1 MKKTVLF
8 LEPPPLFFILILLSA
23 VSAAPLLA
31 SEPLHDDP
39 DITIMWCN
47 TSGDIV
53 RKASKMKTSK
63 AMRLFN
69 LPKRKKGEVLL
80 RCSRKDNPQQ
90 FDYLWHSDPEHYL
103 KRNCCGDQTKKII
116 ANTKPSTS
124 QNNFPA
130 CKAHIITRQAEP
142 LDLLRLS
149 DTLEKKSRIVI
160 RLKGEANDIPLFR
173 KKTSDEERLIAPL
186 IPSISR
192 EKDVTVLSLGT
203 NSCSLGSFKYTPLKP
218 APNAFKELIKLELEL
233 LTHLIEAQGIS
244 INDLYPI
251 SNNIPDSVL
260 PYALLY
266 DVLNEPNNPQTLYKM
281 YEDLKKNSPN
291 DAKLLDAVTAKSGL
305 KKTIRE
311 VVTKLRSLPKS
322 KYTAAMIPTKKHH
335 RLSSWLNPTSHIQM
349 ASQALLLMST
359 STAFAAPP
367 KTHAVLSK
375 DKLCV
380 SIKTPQQ
387 LENHLQYQKAVSAW
401 ADGGR
406 RGKQALDNA
415 GIATGVVGLV
425 AAGPALLLDIGL
437 LTVQTTLDVANS
449 LLPKRISNLR
459 FDVKN
464 DAFYEDHDRPDIYHN
479 IKVDASSDTY
489 KFSQAAATALGVFL
503 VSTGAAGHQLGKNLA
518 KAGEK
523 ATGKAGAKLVD
534 ALSAK
539 ALKASHA
546 NSKKTA
552 EEMILSTSRAK
563 RYLKKYS
570 DSHAGDGLGL
580 GSNACARYANC
591 GADNI
596 KSQPVLFGPCEYKN
610 IPLSYEYIKTH
621 VKNGVVTA
629 NNKGSFQVA
638 KAGQGA
644 LVVSTRASRLAGRFA
659 QKSKPIT
666 VHAIQVT
673 ASPSFVEIKEDES
686 QTFSAS
692 VEYAYDKGIT
702 WEISSENGYSS
713 TASGKTFEFTAPQ
726 IAEDKCEVKFT
737 AKAISTSRQGIRASG
752 IPERFNVAHFTVKQS
767 DDQHP
772 ACHKIV
778 ITPRYGCLENGK
790 SYQFEAEGIGEK
802 IDKKPSVIWSASIG
816 KIHKGRYT
824 VPEKTQ
830 QEHVIIKAKT
840 TQKPYVSNEVSI
852 DIGCSCFYS
861 FTSSFG
867 STSGTKIGISENI
880 SDTIAKHLSSDEKK
894 KIAQQEK
901 IGFGGVFDFITGEML
916 DSDALLKAFKNSGS
930 TETSSE
936 ETEKQVA
943 SGFADLM
950 SSMMNPK
957 IIIPPISAW
966 IYPETKTVRLFT
978 YEVNGETYYAQD
990 GANLTLDVSNK
1001 KLLIG
1006 RITGTLADAN
1016 KKRHSAFEFKFR
1028 AAKGGGALCSGL

>member
-1 MKKTVLF
+1 MKKTVSF
-8 LEPPPLFFILILLSA
+8 LEPLHLFFVLILLW
-23 VSAAPLLA
+23 AAPLLA
-31 SEPLHDDP
+31 SESPHDDP
-39 DITIMWCN
+39 PITIMWCN
-47 TSGDIV
+47 ASGDIV
-53 RKASKMKTSK
+53 RKASKMKASK

-69 LPKRKKGEVLL
+69 LPKRKKDEVLL
-80 RCSRKDNPQQ
+80 RCSHKGNPQQ
-90 FDYLWHSDPEHYL
+90 FAYLWHSNPEHYL
-103 KRNCCGDQTKKII
+103 KRNCCGNQTNKTI
-116 ANTKPSTS
+116 ANAKPSTP

-130 CKAHIITRQAEP
+130 CKAHIITKQAEP

-149 DTLEKKSRIVI
+149 AALEKKSRIVI
-160 RLKGEANDIPLFR
+160 RLTDEANDIPLFR
-173 KKTSDEERLIAPL
+173 KKTSDEERLIVPL
-186 IPSISR
+186 IPSINR
-192 EKDVTVLSLGT
+192 EKEVAILSLGE
-203 NSCSLGSFKYTPLKP
+203 NSCRLGAFKYTPLKP
-218 APNAFKELIKLELEL
+218 APNAFKEVIELELEL

-244 INDLYPI
+244 ISDLYPI

-266 DVLNEPNNPQTLYKM
+266 DVLKEPNNPQTLYQM
-281 YEDLKKNSPN
+281 YEDLKKNSPD
-291 DAKLLDAVTAKSGL
+291 DAKMLDAVTAKSGL
-305 KKTIRE
+305 RKSVRE
-311 VVTKLRSLPKS
+311 IVTKLRSLPKS
-322 KYTAAMIPTKKHH
+322 KHAAAITQTKKPHI
-335 RLSSWLNPTSHIQM
+335 LSSWLNPTIHIQM
-349 ASQALLLMST
+349 ASRALSLIST
-359 STAFAAPP
+359 SAAFAAPA
-367 KTHAVLSK
+367 KTQAVLSK

-380 SIKTPQQ
+380 SIQTPQQ
-387 LENHLQYQKAVSAW
+387 LENHLKYQKAVSAW

-406 RGKQALDNA
+406 SGKQALDNA

-518 KAGEK
+518 RAGEK

-539 ALKASHA
+539 ALKASRA

-621 VKNGVVTA
+621 VTNGVVTA
-629 NNKGSFQVA
+629 DNKGSFQVA
-638 KAGQGA
+638 KVGQGT

-659 QKSKPIT
+659 QKAKPIT

-673 ASPSFVEIKEDES
+673 ASPSFVEIKEDHS
-686 QTFSAS
+686 QIFSAS
-692 VEYAYDKGIT
+692 VEYAYDKGIR
-702 WEISSENGYSS
+702 WEISSENGYSA
-713 TASGKTFEFTAPQ
+713 TASGKTFEFTAPH
-726 IAEDKCEVKFT
+726 IAEDKCEVKFK

-772 ACHKIV
+772 ACHEIV
-778 ITPRYGCLENGK
+778 ITPSYGCLESGK
-790 SYQFEAEGIGEK
+790 TYQFEAEGIGEK
-802 IDKKPSVIWSASIG
+802 IDKKPSVTWSASVG
-816 KIHKGRYT
+816 TIHNGRYT
-824 VPEKTQ
+824 VPKKTQ

-840 TQKPYVSNEVSI
+840 TQKPYISNEVSI

-861 FTSSFG
+861 FTSGFG
-867 STSGTKIGISENI
+867 STSGIKIGISENI

-901 IGFGGVFDFITGEML
+901 IGFGGVFDFMTGEMF
-916 DSDALLKAFKNSGS
+916 DSDTLLKAFK
-930 TETSSE
+930 SSE
-936 ETEKQVA
+936 SREIPTKDKENQAA

-957 IIIPPISAW
+957 VIMPPISAW
-966 IYPETKTVRLFT
+966 IYPKTKTVRLFT
-978 YEVNGETYYAQD
+978 YEANGETYYAQD
-990 GANLTLDVSNK
+990 GASLTLDISNK
-1001 KLLIG
+1001 KLLMG
-1006 RITGTLADAN
+1006 RITGILADAN